1 MVAVTVERSVSGE
14 LFRSVFRR
22 HPAGV
27 TVVTLGS
34 PSGPVG
40 FTATSVVSVSMD
52 PPLLSFAI
60 AQTSSSLAAL
70 SRAESVLIHW
80 PEAGQSDLATR
91 FARSAQE
98 RFSDPEM
105 WTALSSGEPLL
116 HGVATWVR
124 CLLTERVQAGD
135 HTIVIGRVVEACMD
149 GGGDNAPLAYLDG
162 RYHELV
168 PIGTP

>member
-1 MVAVTVERSVSGE
+1 MTVEHSVSGE
-14 LFRSVFRR
+14 SFRSVFRR

-27 TVVTLGS
+27 TVVTLAS

-70 SRAESVLIHW
+70 SGAESVLIHW
-80 PEAGQSDLATR
+80 PAAGQSDLATR
-91 FARSAQE
+91 FARSARE
-98 RFSDPEM
+98 RFSDPET
-105 WTALSSGEPLL
+105 WTTLPSGEPLL

-124 CLLTERVQAGD
+124 CLLTERLQAGD
-135 HTIVIGRVVEACMD
+135 HTIVIGRMVEARMGAD
-149 GGGDNAPLAYLDG
+149 DDNAPLAYLDG

-168 PIGTP
+168 PITL